1 MGLSM
6 SSGPLSLARMALV
19 DVARLQLTRTHWLAA
34 FVGTAAAYL
43 FFFYAG
49 VFLELQKPPPL
60 IVFIT

>member
-1 MGLSM
+1 MTT
-6 SSGPLSLARMALV
+6 GPLSLARMALV

-34 FVGTAAAYL
+34 FAGTAGAYL

-60 IVFIT
+60 IVFIS